1 MLGKEITR
9 KEFLKIA
16 GAGVLAVF
24 ILPALK
30 KLNLFRKTQY
40 KEAKYYKT
48 LAG

>member
-1 MLGKEITR
+1 MGRKMNR

-16 GAGVLAVF
+16 GFSIFAIFVL
-24 ILPALK
+24 PGLK
-30 KLNLFRKTQY
+30 KLNLFRKAY